1 MLSSAVVVGVTL
13 FFVMNSSVEHLKNAK
28 PKSQKSER
36 VGEKKARTKQNK
48 TKHTGNDVNEEE

>member
-36 VGEKKARTKQNK
+36 VGEKKHAQNK